1 MSPLPHAVFVSCA
14 AATTLVSA
22 GVCLARSPGA
32 ISVRLHALYAALASW
47 WLISMAMVA
56 GALSED
62 RAQLW
67 ARLGQLGIGLLP
79 GAVYHVNIAV
89 AGLIPDYRG
98 RIGLHYAISA
108 AITVFCLTFPDLLA
122 VPHVYAWGYYPAYS
136 AWGLIPAA
144 ALFFV
149 FGEVILMYRAAI
161 RRYEPGTPE
170 HQRARAYHYGNCFAF
185 LAAVD
190 FLPAFGVAVYPFGF
204 ATVGLMSA
212 ATMFGSARYR
222 LIEIT
227 PQIAAERILE
237 TMPDG
242 LLVADTRGRVQVAN
256 GAAARLLGCSIAGLR
271 HQPLTSICSE
281 ALRGAF
287 TAPAGAS
294 GSNEVSFAGA
304 DGASSVVS
312 VASAPVEDNA
322 GHVVA
327 HVWLLH
333 DLTGQ
338 RRAEAE
344 RAEMEEM
351 IRQTQ
356 KMESLGVMAGGI
368 AHDFNNILMAILGS
382 AEVAKMK
389 LEAGEAATDDLDT
402 ISASVEQA
410 AALTN
415 QLLTYAGREPALEEA
430 VDVNALCVD
439 MTELLRS
446 AISRKG
452 QLSLQLVEAAP
463 MIRCDSS
470 QMRQVILNLVT
481 NASDALGDEPG
492 AITLRTGVVESPE
505 AEAVAGAG
513 NRQGPGRRVL
523 IEVTDTG
530 AGMDE
535 ATRTRVFE
543 PFFTTKFTGRGLGL
557 AIVFRIVQGLG
568 GTLDVA
574 STPGAGSSFRL
585 LLPAL
590 EEGASVPTAVAARKQ
605 GFAGHGLALLADDE
619 KAVRGAVREM
629 LRLLGYQVVE
639 AGDGAAAVELCRAR
653 PDDFT
658 LAVLD
663 MTMPGLNGQEAAV
676 EIRRLAPAVPVVFIS
691 GYADATEARSEHR
704 LLGAVFVRKP
714 FKRAAL
720 ESKIREA
727 TTALACRASA
737 TS

>member
-1 MSPLPHAVFVSCA
+1 MSMRCA
-14 AATTLVSA
+14 ST
-22 GVCLARSPGA
+22 
-32 ISVRLHALYAALASW
+32 
-47 WLISMAMVA
+47 
-56 GALSED
+56 
-62 RAQLW
+62 
-67 ARLGQLGIGLLP
+67 
-79 GAVYHVNIAV
+79 
-89 AGLIPDYRG
+89 
-98 RIGLHYAISA
+98 
-108 AITVFCLTFPDLLA
+108 
-122 VPHVYAWGYYPAYS
+122 
-136 AWGLIPAA
+136 
-144 ALFFV
+144 
-149 FGEVILMYRAAI
+149 
-161 RRYEPGTPE
+161 
-170 HQRARAYHYGNCFAF
+170 
-185 LAAVD
+185 
-190 FLPAFGVAVYPFGF
+190 
-204 ATVGLMSA
+204 
-212 ATMFGSARYR
+212 
-222 LIEIT
+222 
-227 PQIAAERILE
+227 
-237 TMPDG
+237 
-242 LLVADTRGRVQVAN
+242 
-256 GAAARLLGCSIAGLR
+256 
-271 HQPLTSICSE
+271 
-281 ALRGAF
+281 
-287 TAPAGAS
+287 
-294 GSNEVSFAGA
+294 
-304 DGASSVVS
+304 
-312 VASAPVEDNA
+312 
-322 GHVVA
+322 
-327 HVWLLH
+327 
-333 DLTGQ
+333 
-338 RRAEAE
+338 
-344 RAEMEEM
+344 
-351 IRQTQ
+351 
-356 KMESLGVMAGGI
+356 
-368 AHDFNNILMAILGS
+368 
-382 AEVAKMK
+382 
-389 LEAGEAATDDLDT
+389 
-402 ISASVEQA
+402 
-410 AALTN
+410 
-415 QLLTYAGREPALEEA
+415 
-430 VDVNALCVD
+430 
-439 MTELLRS
+439 
-446 AISRKG
+446 
-452 QLSLQLVEAAP
+452 LQLAEAAP

-492 AITLRTGVVESPE
+492 AITLRTGVVAIPE
-505 AEAVAGAG
+505 AEG
-513 NRQGPGRRVL
+513 RVL

-585 LLPAL
+585 LL

-727 TTALACRASA
+727 TTALASRASV